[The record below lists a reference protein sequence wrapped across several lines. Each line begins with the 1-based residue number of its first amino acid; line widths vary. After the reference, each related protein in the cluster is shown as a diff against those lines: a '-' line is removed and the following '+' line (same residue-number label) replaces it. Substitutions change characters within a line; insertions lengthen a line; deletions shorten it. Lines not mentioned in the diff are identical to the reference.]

1 VGGVLTGD
9 LVIGWRAL
17 SARDGK
23 QPSSYMPVDLP
34 ETFSRHGGFRQEGYP
49 EYSRARDQDPSQW
62 SEGVASPDCC
72 ITRFRFSKDLLLRDE
87 RIRCRA

>member
-23 QPSSYMPVDLP
+23 QPSSYMPVDIH
-34 ETFSRHGGFRQEGYP
+34 ETFSVMTDSARRAIP

-62 SEGVASPDCC
+62 SEGVASQ
-72 ITRFRFSKDLLLRDE
+72 I
-87 RIRCRA
+87 AV